1 MKLNWSTACKDWEKR
16 IIEKKT
22 LIPFKPLFPEQAEM
36 ALNVFKELVLV
47 DVAGSPKM
55 GEVTRDW
62 VFDFVAAIF
71 GAYNADTGER
81 LINEFFLLISKKN
94 TKSTIAAGIMLTA
107 LILNWRNSAELL
119 ILAPTK
125 EIADNSFIPA
135 RDMIKADDELNDL
148 FNISEHTRTITHHV
162 TKATLKVV
170 AADTNTVGGKKA
182 SYILVDEVHLFGK
195 INGSESMLREA
206 RGGLASRPEGFTIY
220 LTTQSDEQPAG
231 VMASQLSYARAVRD
245 GRIENPSYLP
255 VLYEFPKKYIEEGLY
270 KDPKY
275 FYVTN
280 PNLGASVSEKFLL
293 VEYQKAEEAGEES
306 LRDFFAKHLN
316 IEIGLNLRDRRWLGA
331 DYWEQAA
338 RAFTLEE
345 LIERSEVI
353 TIGGDGGGLD
363 DLLGMAVLGREKGT
377 RKWLLWNRAWCH
389 DKVLDLRKLI
399 AEQLRDY
406 EKDGDLRIIEQS
418 GVDCKEFGEICAQVY
433 RSGKLDQVGLD
444 PLMVGGLI
452 DGIVEAGV
460 PMDLVKGIGQGMHLM
475 GYMHTTE
482 RKLAEGNLYHAN
494 QRMMA
499 WCVGNA
505 RLHVK
510 NNIAYITK
518 QSSGKS
524 KIDPLIATLNAAGL
538 MSLVPDSKGDIGDFI
553 GNMIMVGI

>member
-1 MKLNWSTACKDWEKR
+1 MKQTWTTACKDWEER
-16 IIEKKT
+16 IIERKS
-22 LIPFKPLFPEQAEM
+22 LIPLKPLFPEQAEA

-47 DVAGSPKM
+47 DVAGSPQM
-55 GEVTRDW
+55 GEVTREW
-62 VFDFVAAIF
+62 VFEFVAAIF
-71 GAYNADTGER
+71 GSYNAETGER

-135 RDMIKADDELNDL
+135 RDMIKADPELDAL
-148 FNISEHTRTITHHV
+148 FNISEHTRTITHRV

-182 SYILVDEVHLFGK
+182 SFILVDEVHLFGK

-231 VMASQLSYARAVRD
+231 IMASQLSYARAVRD
-245 GRIENPSYLP
+245 GRIDNPSYLP

-280 PNLGASVSEKFLL
+280 PNLGASVSPKFLL
-293 VEYQKAEEAGEES
+293 TEYQKAEEAGEES

-338 RAFTLEE
+338 RVFTIEE

-363 DLLGMAVLGREKGT
+363 DLLGMAVIGREKDT

-389 DKVLDLRKLI
+389 DKVLELRKQI

-406 EKDGDLRIIEQS
+406 ERDGDLRIIERS
-418 GVDCKEFGEICAQVY
+418 GIDCKEFGEVCAQVD
-433 RSGKLDQVGLD
+433 RSGKLDRIGLD

-452 DGIVEAGV
+452 DGIIEAGV
-460 PMDLVKGIGQGMHLM
+460 SEEKIVGVAQGYKLA
-475 GYMHTTE
+475 GYVQTTE
-482 RKLAEGNLYHAN
+482 RKLAEGSLLHAN
-494 QRMMA
+494 QRMMS

-505 RLHVK
+505 RVTVSG
-510 NNIAYITK
+510 NNALITK

-524 KIDPLIATLNAAGL
+524 KIDPLIATFNAASL
-538 MSLVPDSKGDIGDFI
+538 MSLNPESKGNVGDFI
-553 GNMIMVGI
+553 NNMVMVGI

>member
-1 MKLNWSTACKDWEKR
+1 MKQTWTTACKDWEER
-16 IIEKKT
+16 IIERKS
-22 LIPFKPLFPEQAEM
+22 LIPLKPLFPEQAEA

-47 DVAGSPKM
+47 DVAGSPQM
-55 GEVTRDW
+55 GEVTREW
-62 VFDFVAAIF
+62 VFEFVAAIF
-71 GAYNADTGER
+71 GSYNAETGER

-135 RDMIKADDELNDL
+135 RDMIKADPELDAL
-148 FNISEHTRTITHHV
+148 FNISEHTRTITHRV

-182 SYILVDEVHLFGK
+182 SFILVDEVHLFGK

-231 VMASQLSYARAVRD
+231 IMASQLSYARAVRD
-245 GRIENPSYLP
+245 GRIDNPSYLP

-280 PNLGASVSEKFLL
+280 PNLGASVSPKFLL
-293 VEYQKAEEAGEES
+293 TEYQKAEEAGEES

-338 RAFTLEE
+338 RVFTIEE

-363 DLLGMAVLGREKGT
+363 DLLGMAVIGREKDT

-389 DKVLDLRKLI
+389 DKVLELRKQI

-406 EKDGDLRIIEQS
+406 ERDGDLRIIERS
-418 GVDCKEFGEICAQVY
+418 GIDCKEFGEVCAQVD
-433 RSGKLDQVGLD
+433 RSGKLDRIGLD

-452 DGIVEAGV
+452 DGIIDAGV
-460 PMDLVKGIGQGMHLM
+460 NEEKIVGVAQGYKLA
-475 GYMHTTE
+475 GYVQTTE
-482 RKLAEGNLYHAN
+482 RKLAEGSLLHAN
-494 QRMMA
+494 QRMMS

-505 RLHVK
+505 RVTVSG
-510 NNIAYITK
+510 NNALITK

-524 KIDPLIATLNAAGL
+524 KIDPLIATFNAASL
-538 MSLVPDSKGDIGDFI
+538 MSLNPESKGNVGDFI
-553 GNMIMVGI
+553 NNMVMVGI

>member
-1 MKLNWSTACKDWEKR
+1 MNLSWTTACKDWEER
-16 IIEKKT
+16 IIEGKS
-22 LIPFKPLFPEQAEM
+22 LIPCKPLFPEQAEM

-55 GEVTRDW
+55 GQVTREW
-62 VFDFVAAIF
+62 VFEFVAAIF

-135 RDMIKADDELNDL
+135 RDMIKADAELSAL
-148 FNISEHTRTITHHV
+148 FNISEHTRTITHRV
-162 TKATLKVV
+162 TQATLKVV
-170 AADTNTVGGKKA
+170 AADTNSVGGKKA

-231 VMASQLSYARAVRD
+231 IMASQLSYARAVRD
-245 GRIENPSYLP
+245 GRIDNPSYLP
-255 VLYEFPKKYIEEGLY
+255 VLYEFPKKFIEEGLY
-270 KDPKY
+270 KDPEY

-280 PNLGASVSEKFLL
+280 PNLGASVSPKFLL
-293 VEYQKAEEAGEES
+293 TEYQKAEEAGEES

-331 DYWEQAA
+331 DYWEQQAIKL
-338 RAFTLEE
+338 TLEE

-363 DLLGMAVLGREKGT
+363 DLLGMAVLGREKET
-377 RKWLLWNRAWCH
+377 RRWLLWNRAWCH
-389 DKVLDLRKLI
+389 DKVLDLRKQI

-406 EKDGDLRIIEQS
+406 ERDGDLRIIERS
-418 GVDCKEFGEICAQVY
+418 GVDCREFGEICAQVY
-433 RSGKLDQVGLD
+433 RSGKLDKVGLD

-482 RKLAEGNLYHAN
+482 RKLAEGNLFHAS

-538 MSLVPDSKGDIGDFI
+538 MSLVPESQHFDLDDYLD
-553 GNMIMVGI
+553 NLVVA

>member
-1 MKLNWSTACKDWEKR
+1 MEWTTSCLDWEER
-16 IIEKKT
+16 IVESRS
-22 LIPFKPLFPEQAEM
+22 LIPCKPLFPEQAEL
-36 ALNVFKELVLV
+36 ALRVFKELVLV
-47 DVAGSPKM
+47 DVAGSPRI
-55 GEVTRDW
+55 GDVTRDW
-62 VFDFVAAIF
+62 VYEFVAAIF
-71 GAYNADTGER
+71 GAYDASSGER

-125 EIADNSFIPA
+125 EVADNSFIPA
-135 RDMIKADDELNDL
+135 RDMIKADPELDAL
-148 FNISEHTRTITHHV
+148 FNISEHTRTITHRV
-162 TKATLKVV
+162 TKATLKVI
-170 AADTNTVGGKKA
+170 AADSNAVGGKKA
-182 SYILVDEVHLFGK
+182 SYILIDEVHLFGK

-220 LTTQSDEQPAG
+220 LTTQSDEAPAG
-231 VMASQLSYARAVRD
+231 IMSSLLMYARGVRD
-245 GRIENPSYLP
+245 GRIDNPAFLP

-293 VEYQKAEEAGEES
+293 TEYQKAEEAGEES

-331 DYWEQAA
+331 DFWEEQAIEV
-338 RAFTLEE
+338 TLEE

-363 DLLGMAVLGREKGT
+363 DLLGMAVIGREKET
-377 RKWLLWNRAWCH
+377 RNWLLWNRAWCH
-389 DKVLDLRKLI
+389 EKVLELRKNI

-406 EKDGDLRIIEQS
+406 ERDGDLVIIKQS
-418 GVDCKEFGEICAQVY
+418 GDDCAQFGEICAQVY
-433 RSGKLDQVGLD
+433 KSGKLDKIGLD

-452 DGIVEAGV
+452 DGIIEAGV
-460 PMDLVKGIGQGMHLM
+460 PEELIVGVAQGYKLA
-475 GYMHTTE
+475 GYIQTTE
-482 RKLAEGNLYHAN
+482 RKLAEGALFHAN
-494 QRMMA
+494 QRLMT

-505 RLHVK
+505 RVEVRG
-510 NNIAYITK
+510 NNALVTK

-524 KIDPLIATLNAAGL
+524 KIDPLIATFNAASL
-538 MSLVPDSKGDIGDFI
+538 MSLNPESKGNFGDFI
-553 GNMIMVGI
+553 NNMVMVGI

>member
-1 MKLNWSTACKDWEKR
+1 MNLSWTTACKDWEER
-16 IIEKKT
+16 IIEGRS
-22 LIPFKPLFPEQAEM
+22 LIPCKPLFPEQAEM

-55 GEVTRDW
+55 GQVTRDW
-62 VFDFVAAIF
+62 VFEFVGAIF
-71 GAYNADTGER
+71 GAYNAETGER

-135 RDMIKADDELNDL
+135 RDMIKADAELSAL
-148 FNISEHTRTITHHV
+148 FNISEHTRTITHRV
-162 TKATLKVV
+162 TQATLKVV
-170 AADTNTVGGKKA
+170 AADTNSVGGKKA

-231 VMASQLSYARAVRD
+231 IMASQLSYARAVRD
-245 GRIENPSYLP
+245 GRIDNPSYLP
-255 VLYEFPKKYIEEGLY
+255 VLYEFPKKFIEEGLY
-270 KDPKY
+270 KDPNY

-280 PNLGASVSEKFLL
+280 PNLGASVSPKFLL
-293 VEYQKAEEAGEES
+293 TEYQKAEEAGEES

-331 DYWEQAA
+331 DYWEQQGIKL
-338 RAFTLEE
+338 TLEE

-363 DLLGMAVLGREKGT
+363 DLLGMAVIGREKDT

-389 DKVLDLRKLI
+389 DKVLELRKQI

-406 EKDGDLRIIEQS
+406 ERDGDLRIIEQS
-418 GVDCKEFGEICAQVY
+418 GIDCREFGEICSQVD
-433 RSGKLDQVGLD
+433 RSGKLDRIGLD

-452 DGIVEAGV
+452 DGIIDSGVDEEKIVGVAQGYKLAGYV
-460 PMDLVKGIGQGMHLM
+460 Q
-475 GYMHTTE
+475 TTE
-482 RKLAEGNLYHAN
+482 RKLAEGSLLHAS

-505 RLHVK
+505 RVTVSG
-510 NNIAYITK
+510 NNALITK

-524 KIDPLIATLNAAGL
+524 KIDPLIATFNAASL
-538 MSLVPDSKGDIGDFI
+538 MSLNPESKGNVGDFI
-553 GNMIMVGI
+553 SNMVMVGI

>member
-1 MKLNWSTACKDWEKR
+1 MNLEWTTACIDWEER
-16 IIEKKT
+16 VIAGES
-22 LIPFKPLFPEQAEM
+22 LVPCKPLFPKQAEL
-36 ALNVFKELVLV
+36 ALRVFKELVLV

-55 GEVTRDW
+55 GDVTREW
-62 VFDFVAAIF
+62 VFEFVAAIF
-71 GAYNADTGER
+71 GAYDADKGVR

-107 LILNWRNSAELL
+107 IILNWRNSAELL

-125 EIADNSFIPA
+125 EVADNSFIPA
-135 RDMIKADDELNDL
+135 RDMIEADGELKRL
-148 FNISEHTRTITHHV
+148 LHISEHTKTITHMT

-170 AADTNTVGGKKA
+170 AADVRSVGGKKA
-182 SYILVDEVHLFGK
+182 SYVLIDEVHLFGK
-195 INGSESMLREA
+195 INGSESMIREA

-220 LTTQSDEQPAG
+220 LTTQSDEQPSG

-245 GRIENPSYLP
+245 GRIDNPSYLP
-255 VLYEFPKKYIEEGLY
+255 VLYEFPRKYIEEGLY

-280 PNLGASVSEKFLL
+280 PNLGASVSERFLRT
-293 VEYQKAEEAGEES
+293 EYQKAEEAGEES

-331 DYWEQAA
+331 DYWEQQGIEL
-338 RAFTLEE
+338 TLEE

-353 TIGGDGGGLD
+353 TVGGDGGGLD
-363 DLLGMAVLGREKGT
+363 DLLGMAVIGREKDT

-389 DKVLDLRKLI
+389 DKVLELRKQI

-418 GVDCKEFGEICAQVY
+418 GVDCEEFGKICAQVDK
-433 RSGKLDQVGLD
+433 SGKLDRIGLD

-452 DGIVEAGV
+452 DGIIEAGV
-460 PMDLVKGIGQGMHLM
+460 DEEKIVGVAQGYKLA
-475 GYMHTTE
+475 GYVQTTE
-482 RKLAEGNLYHAN
+482 RKLAEGSLLHAS

-505 RLHVK
+505 RVTVSG
-510 NNIAYITK
+510 NNALITK

-524 KIDPLIATLNAAGL
+524 KIDPLIATFNAASL
-538 MSLVPDSKGDIGDFI
+538 MSLNPASKHFDVDDFLNNLVI
-553 GNMIMVGI
+553 A

>member
-1 MKLNWSTACKDWEKR
+1 
-16 IIEKKT
+16 
-22 LIPFKPLFPEQAEM
+22 M

-55 GEVTRDW
+55 GRVTREW
-62 VFDFVAAIF
+62 VFEFVAAIF
-71 GAYNADTGER
+71 GAYNAETGER

-135 RDMIKADDELNDL
+135 RDMIKADAELSAL
-148 FNISEHTRTITHHV
+148 FNISEHTRTITHRV
-162 TKATLKVV
+162 TQATLKVV
-170 AADTNTVGGKKA
+170 AADTNSVGGKKA

-231 VMASQLSYARAVRD
+231 IMASQLSYARAVRD
-245 GRIENPSYLP
+245 GRIDNPSYLP
-255 VLYEFPKKYIEEGLY
+255 VLYEFPKKFIEEGLY
-270 KDPKY
+270 KDPEY

-280 PNLGASVSEKFLL
+280 PNLGASVSPKFLL
-293 VEYQKAEEAGEES
+293 TEYQKAEEAGEES

-331 DYWEQAA
+331 DYWEQQATKL
-338 RAFTLEE
+338 TLEE
-345 LIERSEVI
+345 LIDRSEVI

-363 DLLGMAVLGREKGT
+363 DLLGMAVIGREKDT

-389 DKVLDLRKLI
+389 DKVLELRKQI

-406 EKDGDLRIIEQS
+406 ERDGDLRIIEQS
-418 GVDCKEFGEICAQVY
+418 GIDCREFGEICAQVNK
-433 RSGKLDQVGLD
+433 SGKLDRIGLD

-452 DGIVEAGV
+452 DGIIDAGV
-460 PMDLVKGIGQGMHLM
+460 DEEKIVGVAQGYKLA
-475 GYMHTTE
+475 GYVQTTE
-482 RKLAEGNLYHAN
+482 RKLAEGSLLHAS

-505 RLHVK
+505 RVTVSG
-510 NNIAYITK
+510 NNALITK

-524 KIDPLIATLNAAGL
+524 KIDPLIATFNAASL
-538 MSLVPDSKGDIGDFI
+538 MSLNPASKHFDLDDYL
-553 GNMIMVGI
+553 NNLVVA

>member
-1 MKLNWSTACKDWEKR
+1 MEWTTACPDWEER
-16 IIEKKT
+16 IVESRS
-22 LIPFKPLFPEQAEM
+22 LIPCKPLFPEQAEL
-36 ALNVFKELVLV
+36 ALRVFKELVLV
-47 DVAGSPKM
+47 DVAGSPRI
-55 GEVTRDW
+55 GDVTRDW
-62 VFDFVAAIF
+62 VYEFVAAIF
-71 GAYNADTGER
+71 GAYDASTGER

-125 EIADNSFIPA
+125 EVADNSFIPA
-135 RDMIKADDELNDL
+135 RDMIKADPELDAL
-148 FNISEHTRTITHHV
+148 FNISEHTRTITHRV
-162 TKATLKVV
+162 TKATLKVI
-170 AADTNTVGGKKA
+170 AADSNAVGGKKA
-182 SYILVDEVHLFGK
+182 SYILIDEVHLFGK

-220 LTTQSDEQPAG
+220 LTTQSDEAPAG
-231 VMASQLSYARAVRD
+231 IMSSLLMYARGVRD
-245 GRIENPSYLP
+245 GRIDNPAFLP

-293 VEYQKAEEAGEES
+293 TEYQKAEEAGEES

-331 DYWEQAA
+331 DFWEEQAIEV
-338 RAFTLEE
+338 TLEE

-363 DLLGMAVLGREKGT
+363 DLLGMAVIGREKET
-377 RKWLLWNRAWCH
+377 RNWLLWNRAWCH
-389 DKVLDLRKLI
+389 EKVLELRKNI

-406 EKDGDLRIIEQS
+406 ERDGDLVIIKQS
-418 GVDCKEFGEICAQVY
+418 GDDCAQFGEICAQVY
-433 RSGKLDQVGLD
+433 KSGKLDKIGLD

-452 DGIVEAGV
+452 DGIIEAGV
-460 PMDLVKGIGQGMHLM
+460 PEELIVGVAQGYKLA
-475 GYMHTTE
+475 GYIQTTE
-482 RKLAEGNLYHAN
+482 RKLAEGALFHAN
-494 QRMMA
+494 QRLMT

-505 RLHVK
+505 RVEVRG
-510 NNIAYITK
+510 NNALVTK

-524 KIDPLIATLNAAGL
+524 KIDPLIATFNAASL
-538 MSLVPDSKGDIGDFI
+538 MSLNPESKGNFGDFI
-553 GNMIMVGI
+553 NNMVMVGI

>member
-1 MKLNWSTACKDWEKR
+1 MNLEWTTACIDWEER
-16 IIEKKT
+16 VIAGES
-22 LIPFKPLFPEQAEM
+22 LVPCKPLFPKQAEL
-36 ALNVFKELVLV
+36 ALRVFKELVLV

-55 GEVTRDW
+55 GDVTREW
-62 VFDFVAAIF
+62 VFEFVAAIF
-71 GAYNADTGER
+71 GAYDADKGVR

-107 LILNWRNSAELL
+107 IILNWRNSAELL

-125 EIADNSFIPA
+125 EVADNSFIPA
-135 RDMIKADDELNDL
+135 RDMIEADGELKRL
-148 FNISEHTRTITHHV
+148 LHISEHTKTITHMT

-170 AADTNTVGGKKA
+170 AADVRSVGGKKA
-182 SYILVDEVHLFGK
+182 SYVLIDEVHLFGK
-195 INGSESMLREA
+195 INGSESMIREA

-220 LTTQSDEQPAG
+220 LTTQSDEQPSG

-245 GRIENPSYLP
+245 GRIDNPSYLP
-255 VLYEFPKKYIEEGLY
+255 VLYEFPRKYIEEGLY

-280 PNLGASVSEKFLL
+280 PNLGASVSERFLRT
-293 VEYQKAEEAGEES
+293 EYQKAEEAGEES

-331 DYWEQAA
+331 DYWEQQGIEL
-338 RAFTLEE
+338 TLEE

-353 TIGGDGGGLD
+353 TVGGDGGGLD
-363 DLLGMAVLGREKGT
+363 DLLGMAVIGREKDT

-389 DKVLDLRKLI
+389 DKVLELRKQI

-418 GVDCKEFGEICAQVY
+418 GVDCEEFGKICAQVDQ
-433 RSGKLDQVGLD
+433 SGKLDRIGLD

-452 DGIVEAGV
+452 DGIIEAGV
-460 PMDLVKGIGQGMHLM
+460 DEEKIIGVAQGYKLA
-475 GYMHTTE
+475 GYVQTTE
-482 RKLAEGNLYHAN
+482 RKLAEGALLHAS
-494 QRMMA
+494 QRMMS

-505 RLHVK
+505 RVTVSG
-510 NNIAYITK
+510 NNALITK

-524 KIDPLIATLNAAGL
+524 KIDPLIATFNAASL
-538 MSLVPDSKGDIGDFI
+538 MSLNPESKGNVGDFI
-553 GNMIMVGI
+553 NNMVMVGI

>member
-16 IIEKKT
+16 IIGSKS
-22 LIPFKPLFPEQAEM
+22 LIPCKPLFPEQAEM

-55 GEVTRDW
+55 GVVTRDW
-62 VFDFVAAIF
+62 VFEFVAAIF
-71 GAYNADTGER
+71 GAYNANTGER

-135 RDMIKADDELNDL
+135 RDMIKADDELNAL
-148 FNISEHTRTITHHV
+148 FNISEHTRTITHRV

-255 VLYEFPKKYIEEGLY
+255 VLYEFPKKYIEDGLY

-363 DLLGMAVLGREKGT
+363 DLLGMAVIGREKET

-389 DKVLDLRKLI
+389 DKVLELRKQI

-418 GVDCKEFGEICAQVY
+418 GVDCEEFGKICAQVDQ
-433 RSGKLDQVGLD
+433 SGKLDRIGLD

-452 DGIVEAGV
+452 DGIIEAGV
-460 PMDLVKGIGQGMHLM
+460 DEEKIIGVAQGYKLA
-475 GYMHTTE
+475 GYVQTTE
-482 RKLAEGNLYHAN
+482 RKLAEGALLHAS
-494 QRMMA
+494 QRMMS

-505 RLHVK
+505 RVTVSG
-510 NNIAYITK
+510 NNALITK

-524 KIDPLIATLNAAGL
+524 KIDPLIATFNAASL
-538 MSLVPDSKGDIGDFI
+538 MSLNPASRQFDVDDFLNNLVI
-553 GNMIMVGI
+553 A

>member
-1 MKLNWSTACKDWEKR
+1 MKWTTACKDWETK
-16 IIEKKT
+16 IIKGES
-22 LIPFKPLFPEQAEM
+22 LIPLKPLFPEQAEM

-55 GEVTRDW
+55 GEVTREW
-62 VFDFVAAIF
+62 VFEFVSAIF
-71 GAYNADTGER
+71 GAYNSESGER

-125 EIADNSFIPA
+125 EVADNSFIPA
-135 RDMIKADDELNDL
+135 RDMIKADPELDAL
-148 FNISEHTRTITHHV
+148 FNISEHTRTITHRV
-162 TKATLKVV
+162 TKATLKVT
-170 AADTNTVGGKKA
+170 AADSNTVGGKKA
-182 SYILVDEVHLFGK
+182 SYILIDEVHLFGK

-220 LTTQSDEQPAG
+220 LTTQSDEAPAG
-231 VMASQLSYARAVRD
+231 IMSSLLMYARGVRD
-245 GRIENPSYLP
+245 GRIDNPAFLP

-280 PNLGASVSEKFLL
+280 PNLGASVSEKFLIT
-293 VEYQKAEEAGEES
+293 EYQKAEEAGEES

-316 IEIGLNLRDRRWLGA
+316 IEIGLNLRDKRWPGA
-331 DYWEQAA
+331 DFWEDQGLV
-338 RAFTLEE
+338 FDLEE

-363 DLLGMAVLGREKGT
+363 DLLGMAVIGREKET
-377 RKWLLWNRAWCH
+377 RRWLLWNRAWCH
-389 DKVLDLRKLI
+389 DKVLELRKTI

-406 EKDGDLRIIEQS
+406 ERDGDLVIISQS
-418 GVDCKEFGEICAQVY
+418 GMDCKEFGEICSTVY
-433 RSGKLDQVGLD
+433 ESGKLYKIGLD

-452 DGIVEAGV
+452 DGIIEAGV
-460 PMDLVKGIGQGMHLM
+460 PEEMIIGVAQGYKLA
-475 GYMHTTE
+475 GYIQTTE
-482 RKLAEGNLYHAN
+482 RKLAEGALFHAN
-494 QRMMA
+494 QRLMT

-505 RLHVK
+505 RVEVRG
-510 NNIAYITK
+510 NNALVTK

-524 KIDPLIATLNAAGL
+524 KIDPLIATFNAASL
-538 MSLVPDSKGDIGDFI
+538 MSMNPESKGNVGDFI
-553 GNMIMVGI
+553 NNMVMVGI

>member
-1 MKLNWSTACKDWEKR
+1 MNLSWTTACKDWEER
-16 IIEKKT
+16 IIEGKS
-22 LIPFKPLFPEQAEM
+22 LIPCQPLFPEQAEM

-55 GEVTRDW
+55 GQVTREW
-62 VFDFVAAIF
+62 VFEFVAAIF
-71 GAYNADTGER
+71 GAYNAETGER

-135 RDMIKADDELNDL
+135 RDMIKADDELSAL
-148 FNISEHTRTITHHV
+148 FNISEHTRTITHRV
-162 TKATLKVV
+162 TQATLKVV
-170 AADTNTVGGKKA
+170 AADTNSVGGKKA

-231 VMASQLSYARAVRD
+231 IMASQLSYARAVRD
-245 GRIENPSYLP
+245 GRIDNPSYLP
-255 VLYEFPKKYIEEGLY
+255 VLYEFPKKFIEEGLY
-270 KDPKY
+270 KDPEY

-280 PNLGASVSEKFLL
+280 PNLGASVSPKFLL
-293 VEYQKAEEAGEES
+293 TEYQKAEEAGEES

-331 DYWEQAA
+331 DYWEQQATKL
-338 RAFTLEE
+338 TLEE

-363 DLLGMAVLGREKGT
+363 DLLGMAVIGREKDT

-389 DKVLDLRKLI
+389 DKVLELRKQI

-406 EKDGDLRIIEQS
+406 ENDGDLRIIEQS
-418 GVDCKEFGEICAQVY
+418 GVDCREFGEICAQVDK
-433 RSGKLDQVGLD
+433 SGKLDRIGLD

-452 DGIVEAGV
+452 DGIIDAGV
-460 PMDLVKGIGQGMHLM
+460 DEEKIVGVAQGYKLA
-475 GYMHTTE
+475 GYVQTTE
-482 RKLAEGNLYHAN
+482 RKLAEGSLLHAS

-505 RLHVK
+505 RVTVSG
-510 NNIAYITK
+510 NNALITK

-524 KIDPLIATLNAAGL
+524 KIDPLIATFNAASL
-538 MSLVPDSKGDIGDFI
+538 MSLNPASKHFDLDDYL
-553 GNMIMVGI
+553 NNLVVA

>member
-1 MKLNWSTACKDWEKR
+1 MKQTWTTACKDWEER
-16 IIEKKT
+16 IIERKS
-22 LIPFKPLFPEQAEM
+22 LIPLKPLFPEQAEA

-47 DVAGSPKM
+47 DVAGSPQM
-55 GEVTRDW
+55 GEVTREW
-62 VFDFVAAIF
+62 VFEFVAAIF
-71 GAYNADTGER
+71 GSYNAETGER

-135 RDMIKADDELNDL
+135 RDMIKADPELDAL
-148 FNISEHTRTITHHV
+148 FNISEHTRTITHRV

-182 SYILVDEVHLFGK
+182 SFILVDEVHLFGK

-231 VMASQLSYARAVRD
+231 IMASQLSYARAVRD
-245 GRIENPSYLP
+245 GRIDNPSYLP

-280 PNLGASVSEKFLL
+280 PNLGASVSPKFLL
-293 VEYQKAEEAGEES
+293 TEYQKAEEAGEES

-338 RAFTLEE
+338 RVFTIEE

-363 DLLGMAVLGREKGT
+363 DLLGMAVIGREKET

-389 DKVLDLRKLI
+389 DKVLELRKQI

-406 EKDGDLRIIEQS
+406 ERDGDLRIIERS
-418 GVDCKEFGEICAQVY
+418 GIDCKEFGEVCAQVD
-433 RSGKLDQVGLD
+433 RSGKLDRIGLD

-452 DGIVEAGV
+452 DGIIDAGV
-460 PMDLVKGIGQGMHLM
+460 NEEKIVGVAQGYKLA
-475 GYMHTTE
+475 GYVQTTE
-482 RKLAEGNLYHAN
+482 RKLAEGSLLHAN
-494 QRMMA
+494 QRMMS

-505 RLHVK
+505 RVTVSG
-510 NNIAYITK
+510 NNALITK

-524 KIDPLIATLNAAGL
+524 KIDPLIATFNAASL
-538 MSLVPDSKGDIGDFI
+538 MSLNPESKGNVGDFI
-553 GNMIMVGI
+553 NNMVMVGI

>member
-1 MKLNWSTACKDWEKR
+1 MKQTWTTACKDWEER
-16 IIEKKT
+16 IIERKS
-22 LIPFKPLFPEQAEM
+22 LIPLKPLFPEQAEA

-47 DVAGSPKM
+47 DVAGSPQM
-55 GEVTRDW
+55 GEVTREW
-62 VFDFVAAIF
+62 VFEFVAAIF
-71 GAYNADTGER
+71 GSYNAETGER

-135 RDMIKADDELNDL
+135 RDMIKADPELDAL
-148 FNISEHTRTITHHV
+148 FNISEHTRTITHRV

-182 SYILVDEVHLFGK
+182 SFILVDEVHLFGK

-231 VMASQLSYARAVRD
+231 IMASQLSYARAVRD
-245 GRIENPSYLP
+245 GRIDNPSYLP

-280 PNLGASVSEKFLL
+280 PNLGASVSPKFLL
-293 VEYQKAEEAGEES
+293 TEYQKAEEAGEES

-338 RAFTLEE
+338 RVFTIEE

-363 DLLGMAVLGREKGT
+363 DLLGMAVIGREKDT

-389 DKVLDLRKLI
+389 DKVLELRKQI

-406 EKDGDLRIIEQS
+406 ERDGDLRIIEQS
-418 GVDCKEFGEICAQVY
+418 GIDCKEFGEVCAQVD
-433 RSGKLDQVGLD
+433 RSGKLDRIGLD

-452 DGIVEAGV
+452 DGIIDAGV
-460 PMDLVKGIGQGMHLM
+460 NEEKIVGVAQGYKLA
-475 GYMHTTE
+475 GYVQTTE
-482 RKLAEGNLYHAN
+482 RKLAEGSLLHAN
-494 QRMMA
+494 QRMMS

-505 RLHVK
+505 RVTVSG
-510 NNIAYITK
+510 NNALITK

-524 KIDPLIATLNAAGL
+524 KIDPLIATFNAASL
-538 MSLVPDSKGDIGDFI
+538 MSLNPESKGNVGDFI
-553 GNMIMVGI
+553 NNMVMVGI

>member
-1 MKLNWSTACKDWEKR
+1 MEWTTACPDWEER
-16 IIEKKT
+16 IVESRS
-22 LIPFKPLFPEQAEM
+22 LIPCKPLFPEQAEL
-36 ALNVFKELVLV
+36 ALRSFKELAIV
-47 DVAGSPKM
+47 DMPGSPQIKT
-55 GEVTRDW
+55 VTRDW
-62 VFDFVAAIF
+62 VYEFVAAIF
-71 GAYNADTGER
+71 GAYDASTGER

-125 EIADNSFIPA
+125 EVADNSFIPA
-135 RDMIKADDELNDL
+135 RDMIKADPELDAL
-148 FNISEHTRTITHHV
+148 FNISPHTRTITHRV
-162 TKATLKVV
+162 TKATLKVI
-170 AADTNTVGGKKA
+170 AADSNAVGGKKA

-220 LTTQSDEQPAG
+220 LTTQSDEAPAG
-231 VMASQLSYARAVRD
+231 IMSSLLMYARGVRD
-245 GRIENPSYLP
+245 GRIDNPAFLP

-293 VEYQKAEEAGEES
+293 TEYQKAEEAGEES

-316 IEIGLNLRDRRWLGA
+316 IEIGLNLRDKRWLGA
-331 DYWEQAA
+331 DFWEDQAIEV
-338 RAFTLEE
+338 TLEE

-363 DLLGMAVLGREKGT
+363 DLLGMAVIGREKET
-377 RKWLLWNRAWCH
+377 RNWLLWNRAWCH
-389 DKVLDLRKLI
+389 EKVLELRKNI

-406 EKDGDLRIIEQS
+406 ERDGDLVIIKQS
-418 GVDCKEFGEICAQVY
+418 GDDCAQFGEICAQVY
-433 RSGKLDQVGLD
+433 KSGKLDKIGLD

-452 DGIVEAGV
+452 DGIIEAGV
-460 PMDLVKGIGQGMHLM
+460 PEELIVGVAQGYKLA
-475 GYMHTTE
+475 GYIQTTE
-482 RKLAEGNLYHAN
+482 RKLAEGALFHAN
-494 QRMMA
+494 QRLMT

-505 RLHVK
+505 RVEVRG
-510 NNIAYITK
+510 NNALVTK

-524 KIDPLIATLNAAGL
+524 KIDPLIATFNAASL
-538 MSLVPDSKGDIGDFI
+538 MSLNPASRQLDIDDFLDNLVI
-553 GNMIMVGI
+553 A

>member
-1 MKLNWSTACKDWEKR
+1 MKQTWTTACKDWEER
-16 IIEKKT
+16 IIERKS
-22 LIPFKPLFPEQAEM
+22 LIPLKPLFPEQAEA

-47 DVAGSPKM
+47 DVAGSPQM
-55 GEVTRDW
+55 GEVTREW
-62 VFDFVAAIF
+62 VFEFVAAIF
-71 GAYNADTGER
+71 GSYNAETGER

-135 RDMIKADDELNDL
+135 RDMIKADPELDAL
-148 FNISEHTRTITHHV
+148 FNISEHTRTITHRV

-182 SYILVDEVHLFGK
+182 SFILVDEVHLFGK

-231 VMASQLSYARAVRD
+231 IMASQLSYARAVRD
-245 GRIENPSYLP
+245 GRIDNPSYLP

-280 PNLGASVSEKFLL
+280 PNLGASVSPKFLL
-293 VEYQKAEEAGEES
+293 TEYQKAEEAGEES

-338 RAFTLEE
+338 RVFTIEE

-363 DLLGMAVLGREKGT
+363 DLLGMAVIGREKDT

-389 DKVLDLRKLI
+389 DKVLELRKQI

-406 EKDGDLRIIEQS
+406 ERDGDLRIIEQS
-418 GVDCKEFGEICAQVY
+418 GIDCKEFGEVCAQVD
-433 RSGKLDQVGLD
+433 RSGKLDRIGLD

-452 DGIVEAGV
+452 DGIIEAGV
-460 PMDLVKGIGQGMHLM
+460 SEEKIVGVAQGYKLA
-475 GYMHTTE
+475 GYVQTTE
-482 RKLAEGNLYHAN
+482 RKLAEGSLLHAN
-494 QRMMA
+494 QRMMS

-505 RLHVK
+505 RVTVSG
-510 NNIAYITK
+510 NNALITK

-524 KIDPLIATLNAAGL
+524 KIDPLIATFNAASL
-538 MSLVPDSKGDIGDFI
+538 MSLNPESKGNVGDFI
-553 GNMIMVGI
+553 NNMVMVGI

>member
-1 MKLNWSTACKDWEKR
+1 MEWTTACPDWEER
-16 IIEKKT
+16 IVESRS
-22 LIPFKPLFPEQAEM
+22 LIPCKPLFPEQAEM
-36 ALNVFKELVLV
+36 ALRVFKELALV

-55 GEVTRDW
+55 GEVTREW
-62 VFDFVAAIF
+62 VLEFVAAIF
-71 GAYNADTGER
+71 GAYDASTGER

-125 EIADNSFIPA
+125 EVADNSFIPA
-135 RDMIKADDELNDL
+135 RDMIKADPELDAL
-148 FNISEHTRTITHHV
+148 FNISPHTRTITHRV
-162 TKATLKVV
+162 TKATLKVT
-170 AADTNTVGGKKA
+170 AADSNTVGGKKA
-182 SYILVDEVHLFGK
+182 SYILIDEVHLFGK

-220 LTTQSDEQPAG
+220 LTTQSDEAPAG
-231 VMASQLSYARAVRD
+231 IMSSLLMYARGVRD
-245 GRIENPSYLP
+245 GRIDNPAFLP

-293 VEYQKAEEAGEES
+293 TEYQKAEEAGEES

-316 IEIGLNLRDRRWLGA
+316 IEIGLNLRDKRWLGA
-331 DYWEQAA
+331 DFWEEQAIEV
-338 RAFTLEE
+338 TLEE

-363 DLLGMAVLGREKGT
+363 DLLGMAVIGREKET
-377 RKWLLWNRAWCH
+377 RNWLLWNRAWCH
-389 DKVLDLRKLI
+389 EKVLELRKNI

-406 EKDGDLRIIEQS
+406 ERDGDLVIIKQS
-418 GVDCKEFGEICAQVY
+418 GDDCAQFGEICAKIY
-433 RSGKLDQVGLD
+433 KSGKLDKIGLD

-452 DGIVEAGV
+452 DGIIEAGV
-460 PMDLVKGIGQGMHLM
+460 PEELIVGVAQGYKLA
-475 GYMHTTE
+475 GYIQTTE
-482 RKLAEGNLYHAN
+482 RKLAEGALFHAN
-494 QRMMA
+494 QRLMT

-505 RLHVK
+505 RVEVRG
-510 NNIAYITK
+510 NNALVTK

-524 KIDPLIATLNAAGL
+524 KIDPLIATFNAASL
-538 MSLVPDSKGDIGDFI
+538 MSLNPASRQLDIDGFLDNLVI
-553 GNMIMVGI
+553 A